1 MAISCRNRYSHRT
14 TTIEQVSMGPVG
26 IITSI
31 QRRRPW
37 TPGDKKAIVEETELA
52 DFRDAVLNSI
62 HFIDAETWA

>member
-1 MAISCRNRYSHRT
+1 
-14 TTIEQVSMGPVG
+14 MGPVG